1 MRTLI
6 VDPRIGG
13 ISGAALTAALS
24 DLGDLEDLRK
34 NTADVVS
41 ELKGEDPK
49 KIMERLGFSDVAKEK
64 AYAVFS
70 DLEAAF
76 TKFHEGNFSITQILP
91 DILYPIAL
99 LDAMDFLSCP
109 IYATPPVLG
118 ACQPE
123 TLEICARHRMPIADT
138 STNEELTTPAGV
150 ALLAN
155 LAVVR
160 QSIPSMTPAKTGYAK
175 EEGLLVVEGEVSDL
189 TEERIIILETNIDD
203 VSGEIIGYAVEQLL
217 SAGAVD
223 VFVAQG
229 FGKKHRPVFVLSVIT
244 TLDKYRKLVEI
255 LMEETG
261 TLGVRIRE
269 EPRIVADRTRK
280 SYPFTIFGEEFS
292 VRVKV
297 SKHCGRII
305 SIKPEFEDMKNAAQ
319 KLKIPLK
326 DVAAEVNRQIPTK
339 IDD

>member
-49 KIMERLGFSDVAKEK
+49 KIMERLGFSDAAKEK

-76 TKFHEGNFSITQILP
+76 TKFYEGNFSITQVLT
-91 DILYPIAL
+91 DVLCPITL
-99 LDAMDFLSCP
+99 MDTMGLLSCP
-109 IYATPPVLG
+109 IYATPPALG
-118 ACQPE
+118 NCLPE
-123 TLEICARHRMPIADT
+123 TLEICARHKMPVSDNST
-138 STNEELTTPAGV
+138 SKELTTPAGA

-160 QSIPSMTPAKTGYAK
+160 QSIPSMTPVKTGYAK
-175 EEGLLVVEGEVSDL
+175 EYGLLVVEGGVSDL

-203 VSGEIIGYAVEQLL
+203 VSGEVIGYAVEQLL
-217 SAGAVD
+217 AAGAVD
-223 VFVAQG
+223 VFVTQG

-244 TLDKYRKLVEI
+244 TLDQYQKHVEI

-269 EPRIVADRTRK
+269 EPRIVADRVRK
-280 SYPFTIFGEEFS
+280 SYPFTISGEEFF

-297 SKHCGRII
+297 SKHCGRVI
-305 SIKPEFEDMKNAAQ
+305 SIKPEFEDMKKAAQ

-326 DVAAEVNRQIPTK
+326 DVAAEVQRQIPK
-339 IDD
+339 KVDD

>member
-1 MRTLI
+1 MRTLV
-6 VDPRIGG
+6 VDPRIGS

-24 DLGDLEDLRK
+24 DLGDFEDLRK
-34 NTADVVS
+34 NTADLVS
-41 ELKGEDPK
+41 EFKGEDPK
-49 KIMERLGFSDVAKEK
+49 KIMEKLGFSDAAKEK

-118 ACQPE
+118 ACLPE

-160 QSIPSMTPAKTGYAK
+160 QSIPSMTPVKTGYAK
-175 EEGLLVVEGEVSDL
+175 EEGLLIVEGEVSDL

-203 VSGEIIGYAVEQLL
+203 ISGEIIGYAVEQLL
-217 SAGAVD
+217 AGGAVD
-223 VFVAQG
+223 VFVTQG

-244 TLDKYRKLVEI
+244 TLDNYRKLVEI

-269 EPRIVADRTRK
+269 EPRIVADRVRK
-280 SYPFTIFGEEFS
+280 SYPFTISGEEFS

-305 SIKPEFEDMKNAAQ
+305 SIKPEFEDMKMVAQ
-319 KLKIPLK
+319 QLKIPLK
-326 DVAAEVNRQIPTK
+326 DVAAEVNRQIYK
-339 IDD
+339 KVDD

>member
-1 MRTLI
+1 MKTLFI
-6 VDPRIGG
+6 DPRIGG
-13 ISGAALTAALS
+13 ISGAAFTAALS
-24 DLGDLEDLRK
+24 DLGDFEDLRK

-41 ELKGEDPK
+41 GLKGEDPK
-49 KIMERLGFSDVAKEK
+49 KIMEKLGFSDAAKEK
-64 AYAVFS
+64 AYVIFS
-70 DLEAAF
+70 DLESVF
-76 TKFHEGNFSITQILP
+76 TKFHEGNFSITQALPEILC
-91 DILYPIAL
+91 PIAL
-99 LDAMDFLSCP
+99 LDAMDLLSCP

-118 ACQPE
+118 NCLPE
-123 TLEICARHRMPIADT
+123 TLEICALHRMPVADT
-138 STNEELTTPAGV
+138 STNKELTTPVGA

-155 LAVVR
+155 LAVFR
-160 QSIPSMTPAKTGYAK
+160 QSIPSMTPVKTGYAK
-175 EEGLLVVEGEVSDL
+175 GYGLLIVEGEISDL

-244 TLDKYRKLVEI
+244 TLDQYRKHVEI

-261 TLGVRIRE
+261 SLGVRIRE
-269 EPRIVADRTRK
+269 EPRIVADRVRR
-280 SYPFTIFGEEFS
+280 SYPFTMSGEEFS

-297 SKHCGRII
+297 SKHCGRVI
-305 SIKPEFEDMKNAAQ
+305 SIKPEFEDMKKAAQ

-326 DVAAEVNRQIPTK
+326 DVAAEVHRQIPK
-339 IDD
+339 IMDN